1 MSRRLT
7 QSEREAIIIN
17 YFKGKETPGY
27 EVTQLSNGKYKVSC
41 KPIEI
46 EEEDIKDEPKK
57 ESKKE
62 SKKEPI
68 KQNVLESLDSL
79 SKSFEPDE
87 SSNVSSQLQHQ
98 PIRSYRRKRLIL

>member
-46 EEEDIKDEPKK
+46 EEEDIKDE
-57 ESKKE
+57 SKN
-62 SKKEPI
+62 EPI
-68 KQNVLESLDSL
+68 KQDVLESLDSL
-79 SKSFEPDE
+79 SKSLEPE
-87 SSNVSSQLQHQ
+87 MEPEETSNVSSQLQHQ